1 MWGKRIAV
9 LVVSFCLA
17 GTMSAVAHAGAGVVP
32 ASTSWVSADR
42 GWVLGADTLCPT
54 AKCAQLVR
62 TLDGGA
68 SWTRVK
74 TPPLTVPETDRL
86 RVVFAND
93 AAGMV
98 TDGEQLFVTSNGGN
112 GWLASGIKG
121 TVGALSFDDNGF
133 LAVIYDGTC
142 RRLFHRELWFGSW
155 KPVPGIEVKGQAF
168 GDIAPGHVSLA
179 VFGQDNRYWT
189 RSPAG
194 WREELAPCDIFAA
207 TRLGTVG
214 ADRYALCSFDPGFG
228 NMSKEL
234 RRSEGGPFKT
244 VSVAPRE
251 GITLGFAISPR
262 RRSSPRPG
270 ATGRSSTA
278 VRARSGPRR
287 SRSAARRCGTW
298 PSRTRATPRS
308 CAVGPASSSPRSTG
322 PTTPEPTGR
331 SSRSSAVTT
340 ILTGQISR
348 PVRTAPRS
356 ARLDTKWPGKG

>member
-9 LVVSFCLA
+9 LVVSIFLA

-133 LAVIYDGTC
+133 LAVIYDGTVS
-142 RRLFHRELWFGSW
+142 RLFHRELWFGSW

-214 ADRYALCSFDPGFG
+214 TDRYALCSFDPGFG

-251 GITLGFAISPR
+251 GITLGFAISPEAALVSASGR
-262 RRSSPRPG
+262 DWSFIHRGPGEKWATPVTLGGPPLWDLAFSDSRNAAFVRGGPG
-270 ATGRSSTA
+270 AEFAEVYRSDDA
-278 VRARSGPRR
+278 
-287 SRSAARRCGTW
+287 GTNW
-298 PSRTRATPRS
+298 KL
-308 CAVGPASSSPRSTG
+308 V
-322 PTTPEPTGR
+322 
-331 SSRSSAVTT
+331 
-340 ILTGQISR
+340 QI
-348 PVRTAPRS
+348 
-356 ARLDTKWPGKG
+356 